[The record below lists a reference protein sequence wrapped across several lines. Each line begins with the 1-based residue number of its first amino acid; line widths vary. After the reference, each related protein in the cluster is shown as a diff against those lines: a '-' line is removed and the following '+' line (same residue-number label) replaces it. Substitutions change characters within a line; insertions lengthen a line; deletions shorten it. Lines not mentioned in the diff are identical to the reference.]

1 MLPEFKFHHI
11 GVAVNDIDATA
22 ALYEQGGYRRS
33 AAVFDP
39 EQNVTVC
46 WLTREGYPVVE
57 LLAPADDKSPVTKT
71 LEKMG
76 VTPYHCCY
84 TVDDIDDAVAKLK
97 KQRYVVVS
105 KPVKAVAMNG
115 SLVCFLYHKHV
126 GLIELAEAPAE
137 IIE

>member
-115 SLVCFLYHKHV
+115 SRVCFLFHKNV

>member
-46 WLTREGYPVVE
+46 WLTREGYPVV
-57 LLAPADDKSPVTKT
+57 
-71 LEKMG
+71 
-76 VTPYHCCY
+76 
-84 TVDDIDDAVAKLK
+84 
-97 KQRYVVVS
+97 
-105 KPVKAVAMNG
+105 
-115 SLVCFLYHKHV
+115 
-126 GLIELAEAPAE
+126 
-137 IIE
+137 